1 MTRTPFLRVQEVCGS
16 APLGLGKLVELN
28 PNTKKWGSI
37 VASNLE
43 PVTIA
48 EYFDAHLTRNASTR
62 YDQESISMA
71 KQKRVTISRD
81 RPGFHFE
88 T

>member
-48 EYFDAHLTRNASTR
+48 EYFDAHLTRNASSGLR
-62 YDQESISMA
+62 YDDPESLSMA
-71 KQKRVTISRD
+71 QAKALTFRDKPFQK
-81 RPGFHFE
+81 
-88 T
+88 